1 MSHFTTIQTQ
11 VVVKE
16 QLKKALDDLNLTYEE
31 GEVEIRGYGGQR
43 TRVEIRVPTR
53 NPGYDLG
60 FRKQGDVY
68 ELVADWWGIKDIQQE
83 VFLNRLTQRYAYHV
97 AKDRLEAQEFTIV
110 EEEVQ
115 ADQTIHITV
124 RRMV

>member
-83 VFLNRLTQRYAYHV
+83 VFLNRLTQRYAYHI

-124 RRMV
+124 RQMV